1 MTEKKIAVQQML
13 LVSGLLG
20 CSVVDNQKSRH
31 VHGQRLI
38 VKLSNRLVDRLVER
52 LVARVAKCSDAQVN
66 KTLTH

>member
-20 CSVVDNQKSRH
+20 CSVDDNQKSRH

-38 VKLSNRLVDRLVER
+38 VKLSNI
-52 LVARVAKCSDAQVN
+52 
-66 KTLTH
+66 LTGWLRGWLQKGLQNALMHR